1 MKLRCLLKLTILS
14 TIALPQDVYPF
25 FSDPNQQ
32 LEFSLDNPI
41 YVSKLTCEM

>member
-1 MKLRCLLKLTILS
+1 MKFRYILILILFS
-14 TIALPQDVYPF
+14 SIVFPQDAYPF